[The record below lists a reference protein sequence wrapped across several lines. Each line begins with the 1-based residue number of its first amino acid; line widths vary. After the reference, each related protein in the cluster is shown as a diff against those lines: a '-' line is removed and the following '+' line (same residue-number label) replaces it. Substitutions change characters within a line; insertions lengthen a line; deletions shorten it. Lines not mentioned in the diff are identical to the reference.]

1 MEVESRPQ
9 TGMISYLGFPIAWPD
24 GHIFGTICVLDD
36 KRNDYAEPQ
45 RKLLLQCRDLLQTDL
60 KLLTSAMQ
68 EGEERFRL
76 VANAAPVLIWT
87 SGPDK
92 LCDYF
97 KTQVRF
103 ISSSAI

>member
-1 MEVESRPQ
+1 MCLQCPSAETLSGRRWRVRRH
-9 TGMISYLGFPIAWPD
+9 D
-24 GHIFGTICVLDD
+24 GCLDD